1 MRLVAWLIGAAVL
14 FCGVTVYVKAPSD
27 LIVASAMEQ
36 VPQKAVLY
44 IGDREGLEPWV
55 DAYPEDKEALPDKLA
70 AIEYRCVVVQPR
82 NTDCRELLNLLQR
95 TQPLAKVILLGDE
108 DLRPLAGEYR
118 MEYRYYEK
126 DRDQNGFGS

>member
-1 MRLVAWLIGAAVL
+1 MRVVAWLIGAAVL
-14 FCGVTVYVKAPSD
+14 FCGVTVYVKAPSE

-44 IGDREGLEPWV
+44 IGDRQWPESWV
-55 DAYPEDKEALPDKLA
+55 DAYPEDAEELPEKLA
-70 AIEYRCVVVQPR
+70 GIEYRCIVVQPGDA
-82 NTDCRELLNLLQR
+82 DCRNLLCLLQR
-95 TQPLAKVILLGDE
+95 TQPLARVILLGDE

-126 DRDQNGFGS
+126 DGGQNGFGS